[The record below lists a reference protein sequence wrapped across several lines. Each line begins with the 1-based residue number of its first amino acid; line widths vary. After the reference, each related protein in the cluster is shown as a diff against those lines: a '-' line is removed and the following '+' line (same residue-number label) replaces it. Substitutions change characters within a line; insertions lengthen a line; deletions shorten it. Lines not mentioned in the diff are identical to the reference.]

1 MEWFLK
7 GFLLKNY
14 IELSK
19 FEKNHAK
26 SIGSSVSNFWAQFF
40 FPAAKPP
47 HASLARAAPS
57 LARTA
62 PSLARAVPKPLSV
75 FANDLLTAR
84 KMPAIAGCEWKWVSE
99 WSEWV
104 KWVSEWSEEFFCPR
118 FRWKLAHLKFT
129 INKCAEFSSFAETS
143 SLWVFTRLNS
153 LEVFPEILEIRD
165 IYEGRLAREGR
176 LALPR

>member
-1 MEWFLK
+1 M
-7 GFLLKNY
+7 KNY
-14 IELSK
+14 VELSN

-75 FANDLLTAR
+75 FANDLLPPELRSAAR
-84 KMPAIAGCEWKWVSE
+84 RWLRVKSE
-99 WSEWV
+99 SE
-104 KWVSEWSEEFFCPR
+104 K
-118 FRWKLAHLKFT
+118 K
-129 INKCAEFSSFAETS
+129 
-143 SLWVFTRLNS
+143 
-153 LEVFPEILEIRD
+153 
-165 IYEGRLAREGR
+165 
-176 LALPR
+176 

>member
-1 MEWFLK
+1 M
-7 GFLLKNY
+7 KNY
-14 IELSK
+14 IELSN

-75 FANDLLTAR
+75 FANDLLPSCR
-84 KMPAIAGCEWKWVSE
+84 MPAIAGCEVKKKVKSE
-99 WSEWV
+99 
-104 KWVSEWSEEFFCPR
+104 K
-118 FRWKLAHLKFT
+118 
-129 INKCAEFSSFAETS
+129 
-143 SLWVFTRLNS
+143 
-153 LEVFPEILEIRD
+153 
-165 IYEGRLAREGR
+165 
-176 LALPR
+176 